1 MRVLRFWGLVPAFC
15 LLALPPWAQGANE
28 LKLDTKVAKVGSQLS
43 IPLTLTTTDDVQG
56 VVAAFEWAA
65 AAGTGVGL
73 VPGAVLADADV
84 VVTRVE
90 ASYMVIGVV
99 MDSDG
104 LPATAPEI
112 IPPGTHEIAT
122 VQIQCSQ
129 LEQVNPV
136 TFVDGKYATVDG
148 GPLLENIVVVGGLS
162 IGQVEGLVLTN
173 GSFECGPTPNRFYID
188 PAAGNKQPGGVAR
201 VLMDNRDPVEGY
213 VVALC
218 QDPAKL
224 TLTGVAMGQAAMD
237 QGADFQA
244 SDVFANGGTL
254 GVVIDLVEPFSNNTI
269 PAGEGRHIAS
279 YAYRCAAT
287 PQADTDLIFCNNV
300 LGDPLKENVMVI
312 GGLSVDPI
320 LENGKF
326 KCESLVQ
333 REICDDGVDNDGD
346 NLVDCADPQ
355 CGSDPACQLP
365 AEQSFICGSRTLG
378 PNGAPGAVS
387 ASLGDETEVCFFILN
402 PEDNAPGLPQFDHIQ
417 GFSMAVTF
425 CCDIAAD
432 DTLDIS
438 GTILEAIGAEY
449 VNVQADNN
457 ANDGDACELIIGVLV
472 DALPPFDMATI
483 PPAPEPQLMGC
494 VTFRVKDTAP
504 CGPCCP
510 IEFTDGVN
518 GRGKVPINNLVSV
531 ENNSSL
537 IPMSSRFNCSLCV
550 VDKPCFFRGDCN
562 FSGNSGS
569 DGSLA
574 VDVSDAA
581 AVVSFLFAPGPYKFA
596 PRCLDACDCNDDG
609 RIDLADAVCILRY
622 LFQQGPFPPLPGPG
636 FEETGEPN
644 PDNVKPTA
652 CGEDP
657 VFPGVPEDLLDCE
670 GGTRC

>member
-1 MRVLRFWGLVPAFC
+1 

-333 REICDDGVDNDGD
+333 REICDDGIDNDGD

-365 AEQSFICGSRTLG
+365 AEQSFICGARTLAA
-378 PNGAPGAVS
+378 NGAPGAVS
-387 ASLGDETEVCFFILN
+387 ASLGEETEVCFYILN

-449 VNVQADNN
+449 VNIGVDNDP
-457 ANDGDACELIIGVLV
+457 NDGDGCELIIGVLV
-472 DALPPFDMATI
+472 DALPPFDGATI
-483 PPAPEPQLMGC
+483 PPIDRVQRMGC
-494 VTFRVKDTAP
+494 VKFTVKDTAP
-504 CGPCCP
+504 CGSTCP
-510 IEFTDGVN
+510 ITFEDGVN
-518 GRGKVPINNLVSV
+518 GPGKVPIRNLIAV
-531 ENNSSL
+531 ENVSRSPLAL
-537 IPMSSRFNCSLCV
+537 ISCGVTV
-550 VDKPCFFRGDCN
+550 VNEPRFFRGDCN
-562 FSGNSGS
+562 FSGDSGD
-569 DGSLA
+569 DGTYA
-574 VDVSDAA
+574 VDVADAA
-581 AVVSFLFAPGPYKFA
+581 AVVSFLFAPPLYK
-596 PRCLDACDCNDDG
+596 PQIPCLDACDCNDDG
-609 RIDLADAVCILRY
+609 RIDLADAVCILQY
-622 LFQQGPFPPLPGPG
+622 LFQRGRFPPDPGPG
-636 FEETGEPN
+636 LQETGQPN
-644 PDNVKPTA
+644 PNNVEGTPAGTDPTL
-652 CGEDP
+652 
-657 VFPGVPEDLLDCE
+657 DLLDCQ
-670 GGTRC
+670 GGTGC